1 VYTQAVIERP
11 DFSGFFA
18 VDVVD
23 AFLAGVDWADV
34 NPDED
39 GQPDAAFALLQDR
52 HYVEGVVTSITLTIN
67 PDDFHKILAWS
78 RSGGITLAQGVLLPV
93 RTV

>member
-1 VYTQAVIERP
+1 VTV
-11 DFSGFFA
+11 
-18 VDVVD
+18 
-23 AFLAGVDWADV
+23 
-34 NPDED
+34 
-39 GQPDAAFALLQDR
+39 LQQR
-52 HYVEGVVTSITLTIN
+52 EGSITLTIN